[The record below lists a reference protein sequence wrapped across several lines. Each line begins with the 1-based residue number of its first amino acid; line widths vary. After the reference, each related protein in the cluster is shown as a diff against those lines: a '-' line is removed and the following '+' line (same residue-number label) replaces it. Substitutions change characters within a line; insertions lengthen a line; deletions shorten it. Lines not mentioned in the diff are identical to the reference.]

1 MNAAPRMLPK
11 QTEFASN
18 PLLNKQNEPSKPKR
32 RRRQYFSVWLSNTK
46 SNPATTFFFFLPL
59 LQISSKFA
67 SFGIEHWTT
76 TFLQYTRVA
85 TAAAAATTTRIALF
99 LGSKNYDCEKR
110 RQGRRVAR
118 EPTRKRQVNRRIRG
132 QQTTVRVM

>member
-18 PLLNKQNEPSKPKR
+18 PLLNKRTNQANQKKEEGNIS
-32 RRRQYFSVWLSNTK
+32 YVWLSNTK
-46 SNPATTFFFFLPL
+46 SNPATILFFSFLFYKFRQSLHL
-59 LQISSKFA
+59 LELSIGPPPSLSAQELRRRRRRRRPR
-67 SFGIEHWTT
+67 GLHY
-76 TFLQYTRVA
+76 FL
-85 TAAAAATTTRIALF
+85 AAKTMIVRK
-99 LGSKNYDCEKR
+99 GDKV
-110 RQGRRVAR
+110 RRVAR